1 MSNPI
6 KYRWYNWTLKDW
18 FVVVTVWCLSLS
30 MITQTIEALEM
41 TGETIQILHR
51 EAWRSQTGKEPET
64 VFKEAYNEALDAYDD
79 WRWGKSGSNVTGV

>member
-41 TGETIQILHR
+41 T
-51 EAWRSQTGKEPET
+51 
-64 VFKEAYNEALDAYDD
+64 
-79 WRWGKSGSNVTGV
+79 